1 MIDDLKPNTEYEFT
15 VKIIKGRRQQS
26 PWSLVV
32 ANRTQEAA
40 PMSPPRDLNIHI
52 TNNKGSNDAGEVIL
66 TWRAPKFPNG
76 KINGYVIQYTTN
88 RKAEDREWFVEA
100 VVGEVTT
107 ATITNLE
114 PDTKYYAK
122 ISARN
127 NKGYGPYSSIVAFTT
142 SGGKF
147 DHTFEYI
154 LIFIGIHL
162 FNNIEIRSM

>member
-1 MIDDLKPNTEYEFT
+1 MKDDLKPNTEYEFT

-32 ANRTQEAA
+32 LNTTREAA
-40 PMSPPRDLNIHI
+40 PMSPPRDLNVHI
-52 TNNKGSNDAGEVIL
+52 TNSKPNLDQVIL
-66 TWRAPKFPNG
+66 TWRTPKFPNG
-76 KINGYVIQYTTN
+76 NINGYGIQYTTN

-100 VVGEVTT
+100 VVGHITT

-127 NKGYGPYSSIVAFTT
+127 SKGYGPYSPVVTFTI
-142 SGGKF
+142 SGGK
-147 DHTFEYI
+147 T
-154 LIFIGIHL
+154 
-162 FNNIEIRSM
+162 

>member
-32 ANRTQEAA
+32 TNRTQEAA

-52 TNNKGSNDAGEVIL
+52 TNNKHQENDGQVIL
-66 TWRAPKFPNG
+66 TWRVPKSPNG

-88 RKAEDREWFVEA
+88 RKAEDRERFVEA

-107 ATITNLE
+107 ATITN
-114 PDTKYYAK
+114 
-122 ISARN
+122 
-127 NKGYGPYSSIVAFTT
+127 
-142 SGGKF
+142 
-147 DHTFEYI
+147 
-154 LIFIGIHL
+154 
-162 FNNIEIRSM
+162 

>member
-32 ANRTQEAA
+32 TNRTQEAA
-40 PMSPPRDLNIHI
+40 PMSPPRDLNVHI

-88 RKAEDREWFVEA
+88 RKAEDQLKVMKRV
-100 VVGEVTT
+100 
-107 ATITNLE
+107 ATI
-114 PDTKYYAK
+114 A
-122 ISARN
+122 
-127 NKGYGPYSSIVAFTT
+127 AFRL
-142 SGGKF
+142 SGEDGVFLK
-147 DHTFEYI
+147 TASPK
-154 LIFIGIHL
+154 LST
-162 FNNIEIRSM
+162 IEFFLC

>member
-32 ANRTQEAA
+32 TNRTQEAA

-52 TNNKGSNDAGEVIL
+52 TNNKDRNDAGQVIL

-142 SGGKF
+142 SGGNFYFLKSV
-147 DHTFEYI
+147 ESRSI
-154 LIFIGIHL
+154 LYNGTY
-162 FNNIEIRSM
+162 RK